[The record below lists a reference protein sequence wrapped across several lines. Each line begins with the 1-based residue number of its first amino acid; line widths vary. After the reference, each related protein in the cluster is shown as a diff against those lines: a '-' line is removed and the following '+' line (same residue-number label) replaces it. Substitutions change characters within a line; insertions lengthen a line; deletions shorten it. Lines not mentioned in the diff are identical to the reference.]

1 MKVTRLNLKSYYR
14 KKGFTLIELLIS
26 IGLAAIVFLVSIN
39 LLKVTL
45 KTVKVDENRTNFIQ
59 EAYFVNEYIKDE
71 ILSADKLIILDDLD
85 SLGFIIVNEGSL
97 KKDKPYHYI
106 TYYIER
112 NVLYRK
118 AFKSVREIDSSVN
131 LREIKSY
138 IGGKNK
144 ICSNITSVSGSGI
157 DTNKNLV
164 IIKYSMRFGNF
175 EKNFSEQLALRAKV
189 IQRGV

>member
-1 MKVTRLNLKSYYR
+1 MKNCYQ

-39 LLKVTL
+39 LLNVTL
-45 KTVKVDENRTNFIQ
+45 KTVKTDERRTNFIQ
-59 EAYFVNEYIKDE
+59 EAYFANEYIKDE
-71 ILSADKLIILDDLD
+71 ILSADKLIVLDDLD
-85 SLGFIIVNEGSL
+85 TLGFVIVNEGSL

-106 TYYIER
+106 TYYLEG

-118 AFKSVREIDSSVN
+118 AFRSIREIDNNIN
-131 LREIKSY
+131 LRVIKGY

-144 ICSNITSVSGSGI
+144 ICSNVTNVSGSGI

-164 IIKYSMRFGNF
+164 MIKYSVRFREF
-175 EKNFSEQLALRAKV
+175 ERNFSEQLALRAKV
-189 IQRGV
+189 VQRGV